1 MLIKLEHEKTGG
13 ITKVDDFE
21 VVNSLKSKEISG
33 ENKVEVIDEDIKII
47 SGISEY
53 EVEGVKYQIN
63 NNFVLNNNVYVNN
76 TNIFNTTIDQ
86 KGKITITDPAFSF
99 EMYLDEDK
107 ILSEGANHQNNSLF
121 YLDIM

>member
-53 EVEGVKYQIN
+53 ELDGVKHQIN

-99 EMYLDEDK
+99 EMYLD
-107 ILSEGANHQNNSLF
+107 
-121 YLDIM
+121 